1 MDESLKSMIAWIQ
14 SHETVLW
21 YLAAGSTVLAIVTA
35 MALPMLL
42 GFIPS
47 DYYSRAAP
55 RRGSWADYHP
65 VTRALL
71 LTGKNAFGVVLVAAG
86 ILMLVLPGQGILTI
100 LVGIMLLNFPGKRR
114 FERWIVSRPPVL
126 RSINWLRRRNGRP
139 PLATEE

>member
-1 MDESLKSMIAWIQ
+1 MVEPLKNMIVWLQ

-21 YLAAGSTVLAIVTA
+21 YLAGGSTVLAIVTA
-35 MALPMLL
+35 MALPTLL

-47 DYYSRAAP
+47 DYYSRAGSG
-55 RRGSWADYHP
+55 RGSWADYHP
-65 VTRALL
+65 VTRVLL
-71 LTGKNAFGVVLVAAG
+71 LTGKNVFGVVLVAMG

-100 LVGIMLLNFPGKRR
+100 LVGIMLLNFPAKRR

-139 PLATEE
+139 PLVE